1 MKSPRSTIRRGGLSA
16 RFEQQVLC
24 HFDLVY
30 RVARKLTGDQNE
42 AEDLAQETFLL
53 AHRGFAEFEL
63 RAHGAKAWLLK
74 ILHNVWVNR
83 LRGDAR
89 SPTLTADLSL
99 DDFAAELAH
108 DGLPA
113 LTPGQI
119 DWEGFDEDLK
129 WAIEDLSPEYRSV
142 LLMWAL
148 GDLSY
153 KEIGDV
159 LGCAVGTVMSR
170 LHRARQKLGEAL
182 SEYARDR
189 GITSGMGSSP

>member
-1 MKSPRSTIRRGGLSA
+1 MKNLSTPPRAQFGRGE
-16 RFEQQVLC
+16 FEHHVLC
-24 HFDLVY
+24 HLDLVY
-30 RVARKLTGDQNE
+30 RVARKLIGDVHE
-42 AEDLAQETFLL
+42 AEDLVQETFLS

-89 SPTLTADLSL
+89 VPTLTADLSL

-108 DGLPA
+108 DGLPSLA
-113 LTPGQI
+113 SGQI
-119 DWEGFDEDLK
+119 EWEGFDEDLK
-129 WAIEDLSPEYRSV
+129 WAIEDLPPEYRSV
-142 LLMWAL
+142 LLLWAL

-153 KEIGDV
+153 KEIGEV

-170 LHRARQKLGEAL
+170 LHRARQKLSEAL
-182 SEYARDR
+182 SEYAKDR
-189 GITSGMGSSP
+189 GIVPGMGS